1 MKSELKI
8 LMLEDE
14 ISDAELIKKFL
25 QRSGLEFN
33 ATLASDKDE
42 FVDAINKD
50 KFDVILADN
59 SLPQFNS
66 VDALKLLKEKN
77 DDTPFILVTGTV
89 SEEFAVNILQ
99 QGADDYILKGNIN
112 RLPSAIATAIDKL
125 KVKKE
130 KIAAEEE

>member
-1 MKSELKI
+1 MKSELEI
-8 LMLEDE
+8 LILEDE

-25 QRSGLEFN
+25 ERSGLIFN
-33 ATLASDKDE
+33 SILASDKNE
-42 FVDAINKD
+42 FIEAINKN

-77 DDTPFILVTGTV
+77 EDTPFILVTGTV

-99 QGADDYILKGNIN
+99 QGADDYILKGNIK
-112 RLPSAIATAIDKL
+112 RLPTAISTAIEKL
-125 KVKKE
+125 KIKRGKNSS
-130 KIAAEEE
+130 